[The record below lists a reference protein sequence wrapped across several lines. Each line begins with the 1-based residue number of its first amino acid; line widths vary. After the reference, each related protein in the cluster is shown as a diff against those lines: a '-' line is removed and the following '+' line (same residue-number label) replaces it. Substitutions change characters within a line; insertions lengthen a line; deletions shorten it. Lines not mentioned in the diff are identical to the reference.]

1 MYFDRF
7 DPLKGERLEILNK
20 DGVLNEELRPHISDE
35 EIYDLYVKMAV
46 VRVADR
52 TALNLQREGRM
63 GTYAPVWG
71 QEACQASSA
80 LLQPGDWLVPSY
92 REHGSMYIR
101 GVPLS
106 LIYRYWMGDEGG
118 SKVPVDLN
126 VLPVSIPVGSQLLHG
141 VGVAWAERLQGTR
154 AAALVYFGDGA
165 TSEGEALEAFNFAG
179 VFATPTVFFC
189 QNNQYAIS
197 VPRTR
202 QTAAKTIA
210 QKAVAFGFQGIQ
222 IYGNDLL
229 AVYGAVKEA
238 LDEARRG
245 GGPKLI
251 EALTYRFG
259 PHTTADD
266 PTKYRSDEERKK
278 YEPYDPLLRLQK
290 YLGGKGLWSEEKER
304 EIQARASEEV
314 ERAVAEAE
322 EAVRS
327 LDPATIFDYTYET
340 LPPYLRKE
348 KQEYLDLIA
357 RQGKRGGD
365 A

>member
-7 DPLKGERLEILNK
+7 DPLRGERLEILNK
-20 DGVLNEELRPHISDE
+20 DGELDEELRPDVTDQRIFE
-35 EIYDLYVKMAV
+35 LYVKMSV
-46 VRVADR
+46 IRVADR

-92 REHGSMYIR
+92 REHGAMYLR

-106 LIYRYWMGDEGG
+106 LIYRYWMGEEGG
-118 SKVPVDLN
+118 SRMPVELN

-141 VGVAWAERLQGTR
+141 VGVAWAQKLQGR
-154 AAALVYFGDGA
+154 KAAAIVYFGDGA
-165 TSEGEALEAFNFAG
+165 TSEGEALEALNFAG

-197 VPRTR
+197 VPRAR

-210 QKAVAFGFQGIQ
+210 QKAVAFGFRGIQ

-238 LDEARRG
+238 LDHARAG
-245 GGPKLI
+245 GGPSLI

-266 PTKYRSDEERKK
+266 PTKYRSDEERRKN
-278 YEPYDPLLRLQK
+278 EPFDPLLRLQK
-290 YLGGKGLWSEEKER
+290 YLGAKGLWSEEREA
-304 EIQARASEEV
+304 EIQARAKEEV
-314 ERAVAEAE
+314 EGAVSEAERAVEMVSPEA
-322 EAVRS
+322 
-327 LDPATIFDYTYET
+327 IFDFTYET
-340 LPPYLRKE
+340 LPPYMRRQKE
-348 KQEYLDLIA
+348 QYLALID
-357 RQGKRGGD
+357 RERKRGGHG
-365 A
+365 